1 MRRTFHASRHLA
13 APPATVWAVL
23 SDVAAWPEWTP
34 TVDSVER
41 LDAGPFGAG
50 SRARVRQ
57 PKLAAAVWEVTEWV
71 DGERFTWVSH
81 TPGVTTTGRHEVA
94 AQDGGCRVVLSIEHT
109 GPLSAVASLVWGRL
123 TQRYVE
129 TEAQSLERRVRG
141 ASTA

>member
-1 MRRTFHASRHLA
+1 MSRVFTTTRSIDAPA
-13 APPATVWAVL
+13 AQVWSVL
-23 SDVAAWPEWTP
+23 SDVGRWPEWTP

-41 LDAGPFGAG
+41 LDAGPFGVG

-57 PKLAAAVWEVTEWV
+57 PRLAAAVWEVTEWV

-94 AQDGGCRVVLSIEHT
+94 AQDGGCRVVLRIEHT

-129 TEAQSLERRVRG
+129 TEAQSLDRRVRG
-141 ASTA
+141 AAAA